1 MKVSVKLIAT
11 YRELLPPEAKANTV
25 EIDIPHG
32 TTVAG
37 VLSQFGVPLDD
48 GSVIVVNGLTVDLD
62 TLLQEGDKVSA
73 FSAVAG
79 G

>member
-1 MKVSVKLIAT
+1 MKVSVKLIAA
-11 YRELLPPEAKANTV
+11 YRELLPPEAKGNTV
-25 EIDIPHG
+25 EVDIPRG

-37 VLSQFGVPLDD
+37 VLTRFGIPLDES
-48 GSVIVVNGLTVDLD
+48 SVIVVNGVTVDLD
-62 TLLQEGDKVSA
+62 IPLSEGDKVSA